1 MGELILRKTTAG
13 SLSSTDLDNQLM
25 DLNIN
30 TVVVCG
36 VNTDV
41 CVSQTARELADRG
54 YDVLLV
60 EDGCA
65 TLSMDAHRSTLEMF
79 GVVFGRV
86 KSSDEIIGRLKSAT

>member
-1 MGELILRKTTAG
+1 
-13 SLSSTDLDNQLM
+13 M

-36 VNTDV
+36 VNTEV

-54 YDVLLV
+54 YDVLL

-65 TLSMDAHRSTLEMF
+65 TLSMYVHRSTLDMF
-79 GVVFGRV
+79 GMVFGQLR
-86 KSSDEIIGRLKSAT
+86 SSDEIIGGLKTAT